1 MKINVRSV
9 AKEAGVSPATVSRYY
24 TGKGIVSTE
33 LSRKIEAAAEK
44 LGYERNNTKRYS
56 ENVIAVLIPHL
67 RIRFFQEVLQ
77 EIIEQ
82 IPRYNFRVV
91 FIPVLKGSDDYKKF
105 FHEINI
111 GGVIYLDEEIE
122 PDVLKYISSKNIQT
136 VMCGGVSFDQ
146 RSKMVHINDM
156 AAAYDGARYLRGL
169 GHRKILVLSDN
180 TKSISSGFQR
190 LMGAKRAFEE
200 VGDVLE
206 EKMCKYGDMSYDAG
220 RQLVREALDERLEFT
235 AVFAFSDQMALGA
248 MHELSEEGLQVPD
261 DISVLGFDDL
271 EEAKKATPELSTI
284 HQPLKEFVSQTLD
297 TFVPGGREYKSFEI
311 MLPYKIVERKS
322 CSARREKREKKYD

>member
-44 LGYERNNTKRYS
+44 LGYERNHTHRYS
-56 ENVIAVLIPHL
+56 ETVIAVLVPHL

-91 FIPVLKGSDDYKKF
+91 FIPVLKDSDDYKKF

-111 GGVIYLDEEIE
+111 GGVIYLDEEIDA
-122 PDVLKYISSKNIQT
+122 DVLKYISSKNIQT

-156 AAAYDGARYLRGL
+156 AAAYDGTRYLMGF
-169 GHRKILVLSDN
+169 GHRNILVLSDK

-190 LMGAKRAFEE
+190 LMGVKRAFEE
-200 VGDVLE
+200 ADLTLE
-206 EKMCKYGDMSYDAG
+206 QNMCKFGDMSYRDG
-220 RQLVREALDERLEFT
+220 CRLVREALDEGLDFT

-248 MHELSEEGLQVPD
+248 MHVLAEAGVKVPED
-261 DISVLGFDDL
+261 VSVLGFDDL
-271 EEAKKATPELSTI
+271 EEAAKSTPELTTI

-297 TFVPGGREYKSFEI
+297 TFVHTREYKSFEI
-311 MLPYKIVERKS
+311 MLPYKIIERRS
-322 CSARREKREKKYD
+322 CSVRRKKT